1 MGRESEGEEGSSIKI
16 VFEGTARIG
25 EVMSTFKSVAL
36 RPEDFSSPVALQMA
50 LTRIYDT
57 IMKSIMETPKKTF
70 VAEIRFTDSMGN
82 AVVFTADLGESPPP
96 LPGARVKARITIELL
111 EEKVE

>member
-1 MGRESEGEEGSSIKI
+1 MGEELGSEGEPLRI
-16 VFEGTARIG
+16 VFEGVAKIG
-25 EVMSTFKSVAL
+25 EVMSTFKSITL

-57 IMKSIMETPKKTF
+57 ILKSLTETPRKAY

-82 AVVFTADLGESPPP
+82 TIVFAADLGESPPP
-96 LPGARVKARITIELL
+96 LPGTRVKARIVVELL
-111 EEKVE
+111 EDRAE

>member
-1 MGRESEGEEGSSIKI
+1 MGRESEGEEGSSVKI

-25 EVMSTFKSVAL
+25 EVMSTFKSVTL

-57 IMKSIMETPKKTF
+57 IMKSLMETPKKTF

-82 AVVFTADLGESPPP
+82 TVVFAADLGESPPP
-96 LPGARVKARITIELL
+96 LPGTKVKARITIELL
-111 EEKVE
+111 EDKAE